1 MIALISGKIISN
13 DGVALVVLTA
23 GGVGYK
29 VSVKPS
35 SIMNYQIGSDVEL
48 RTYMSVSE
56 NAMNLYGF
64 EDEASQELFTHFL
77 SVSGIGPKSALH
89 LLSLGSVEEITGA
102 ISSSDVEYLTK
113 VSGVGRKTAERVV
126 VELKSKMGDLS
137 SSVTSLNGASRL
149 VGDVVEGLI
158 ALGYSALQA
167 RDAVKQLDTDN
178 KSSEELMREALQKI
192 K

>member
-1 MIALISGKIISN
+1 MIAIISGKIISN
-13 DGVALVVLTA
+13 NGVELVVLTT

-29 VSVKPS
+29 IAVKPN
-35 SIMNYQIGSDVEL
+35 SIIEYVVGNEVEL

-64 EDEASQELFTHFL
+64 IDETEQELFTHFL

-89 LLSLGSVEEITGA
+89 LLSLGSVEEITSA
-102 ISSSDVEYLTK
+102 VSSGDVEYLTK
-113 VSGVGRKTAERVV
+113 VSGVGKKTAERVV
-126 VELKSKMGDLS
+126 VELKSKLGEMNFVVD
-137 SSVTSLNGASRL
+137 LNGNGRL
-149 VGDVVEGLI
+149 IGDVIEGLM
-158 ALGYSALQA
+158 AMGYNAQQS
-167 RDAVKQLDTDN
+167 REAVKQLDTNN